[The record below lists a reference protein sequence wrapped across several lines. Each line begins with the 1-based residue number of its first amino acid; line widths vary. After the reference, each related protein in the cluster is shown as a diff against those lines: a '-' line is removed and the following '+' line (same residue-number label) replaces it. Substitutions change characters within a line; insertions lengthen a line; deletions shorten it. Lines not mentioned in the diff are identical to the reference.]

1 MPYTASQT
9 APDHLKKVLNQA
21 LFERILI
28 TCDDDSPGGVPIRA
42 ELREPFH
49 TLLGT
54 EMKQVESH
62 WRLHL
67 KANQAKTKNAAQH
80 EAEQHFLMP
89 IV

>member
-21 LFERILI
+21 LVERILI

-54 EMKQVESH
+54 EMQQMESH

-67 KANQAKTKNAAQH
+67 KANQAKTKRCSARSRTA
-80 EAEQHFLMP
+80 FS
-89 IV
+89 